1 MTTREVLRI
10 VLSSG
15 SGRVGMALLSVLV
28 LISVAVPF
36 FYPLDFGLRFWNNP
50 VAWADNPKAV
60 PPSWTALFDQSVP
73 RHRVFEATTPT
84 SVFAQNDVETRT
96 YTFRFAH
103 QAEAPPTFLAFSLGR
118 VTFYQRPP
126 IFLVS
131 LTRPDGRSVTLVQDV
146 VRAARPDETL
156 PVTRF
161 AEAPLRIFLSGDTK
175 AAATAADFLRS
186 EFDVRLP
193 ASALQGRLEEV
204 LFGTPAD
211 AEGREFTPLKGD
223 YALNVRIITYDS
235 RDTVESVK
243 VVAGGAVFGLMG
255 TDTQGRNLATGLLFG
270 FPVALLIGVLTSV
283 GATTIGT
290 FFGILSGFMGGK
302 TDIIIQRFS
311 DVLTNIPLLPILI
324 FLIFILGQKLWLV
337 MVILV
342 IFGWPGLTIVLRSM
356 VLQIRS
362 GQLVEATRAMGAS
375 RWRIMFRHIFFQ
387 MAPFIIAQMIFFT
400 PAAILA
406 EAGLSFLGLGDPS
419 LPTWGQILEQGF
431 RTGAIYIGYWW
442 WILPPGILIVIT
454 AMAFVL
460 LALALEPVL
469 NPRLRG
475 RAS

>member
-1 MTTREVLRI
+1 MRSRDVLRI
-10 VLSSG
+10 VWASG
-15 SGRVGMALLSVLV
+15 SGRVGIVLLSILV
-28 LISVAVPF
+28 LISVSVPF

-50 VAWADNPKAV
+50 IAWADNPKAV
-60 PPSWTALFDQSVP
+60 PPVWTALFDRSQP
-73 RHRVFEATTPT
+73 RHRIFEATSP
-84 SVFAQNDVETRT
+84 SEVFTQSGAETRT
-96 YTFRFAH
+96 YSFSFDY
-103 QAEAPPTFLAFSLGR
+103 QAEAPPTFLSFSLGQ
-118 VTFYQRPP
+118 VTFHDRPP
-126 IFLVS
+126 VLLVS
-131 LTRPDGRSVTLVQDV
+131 LTRPDGRSSTLLQEV
-146 VRAARPDETL
+146 VRGPRPDETL

-161 AEAPLRIFLSGDTK
+161 TESPQRTFLSGDTK
-175 AAATAADFLRS
+175 ATSAAADFLRN
-186 EFDVRLP
+186 EFDIRL
-193 ASALQGRLEEV
+193 STQELQGRLEEV

-211 AEGREFTPLKGD
+211 SEGNGFSPLMGT
-223 YALNVRIITYDS
+223 YTLTVRAITYDS
-235 RDTVESVK
+235 RDTIESIK
-243 VVAGGAVFGLMG
+243 AVVGGAVFGLMG

-270 FPVALLIGVLTSV
+270 FPVALLIGILTSI
-283 GATTIGT
+283 GATTLGT
-290 FFGILSGFMGGK
+290 FFGILSGFSGGK
-302 TDIIIQRFS
+302 TDIVIQRFS
-311 DVLTNIPLLPILI
+311 DILTNIPLLPILI

-337 MVILV
+337 MGILV
-342 IFGWPGLTIVLRSM
+342 LFGWPGLTIVLRSM

-375 RWRIMFRHIFFQ
+375 RWRIMFRHVFFQ
-387 MAPFIIAQMIFFT
+387 MAPFIVAQMIFFT